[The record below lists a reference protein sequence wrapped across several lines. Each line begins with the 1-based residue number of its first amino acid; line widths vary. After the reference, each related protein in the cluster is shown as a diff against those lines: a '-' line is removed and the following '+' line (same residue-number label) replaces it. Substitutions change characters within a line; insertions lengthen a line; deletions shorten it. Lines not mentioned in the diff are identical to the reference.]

1 MLLQVRSAI
10 EQLDF
15 PVLELARR
23 DAPPA
28 PTAGLTRL
36 HQVNPADPFF
46 PADDRLP
53 GDNQA
58 QAQP

>member
-1 MLLQVRSAI
+1 VLLQVRSAI

-23 DAPPA
+23 EVD
-28 PTAGLTRL
+28 
-36 HQVNPADPFF
+36 PADPFF

-53 GDNQA
+53 AENQA